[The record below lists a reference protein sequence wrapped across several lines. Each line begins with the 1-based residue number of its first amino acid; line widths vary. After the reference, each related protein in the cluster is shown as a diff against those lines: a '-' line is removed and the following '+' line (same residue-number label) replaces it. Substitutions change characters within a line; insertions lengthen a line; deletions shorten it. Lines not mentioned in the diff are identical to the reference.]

1 MADAQLRL
9 LVLAL
14 VARHLEQIQ
23 AYLRDPASTQLSD
36 DVRTETIA
44 LALYGRSDQDDP
56 PFDYFHVH
64 ALVAEGGYRD
74 FERSPADV
82 QRGLQKLG
90 LDPNKKGGA
99 GAR

>member
-1 MADAQLRL
+1 MADAQLKL

-23 AYLRDPASTQLSD
+23 AYLRDPASTN
-36 DVRTETIA
+36 ETIA

-56 PFDYFHVH
+56 PFDYFHFH

-90 LDPNKKGGA
+90 LEPIKKGGA